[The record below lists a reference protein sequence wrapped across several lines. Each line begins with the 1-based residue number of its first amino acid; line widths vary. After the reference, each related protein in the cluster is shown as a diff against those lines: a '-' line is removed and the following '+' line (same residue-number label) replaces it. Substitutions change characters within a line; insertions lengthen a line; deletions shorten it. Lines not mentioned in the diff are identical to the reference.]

1 MALLSVL
8 VLIGGRTPPSQAHA
22 TWVLSLAN
30 SLSISREDAAKTND
44 SGGRSERTQGL
55 TISACRSGGKLEL
68 SRQGGRL
75 ELWRGRST
83 GAGALSFKGRYYRC
97 PNGRPGTGL
106 LGPTDRRVVP
116 CRPACRRRGTARRP
130 GSCAGPTRLIC
141 PYYPLNQE
149 NCKKIVRNRVLN
161 TEPPSTRL
169 KALYIRD

>member
-97 PNGRPGTGL
+97 PNGRPGTGPL
-106 LGPTDRRVVP
+106 STTVKRAVP
-116 CRPACRRRGTARRP
+116 GRPVCRRCGPGTARWP
-130 GSCAGPTRLIC
+130 GSRAGPARLIC
-141 PYYPLNQE
+141 PYCSFNQK
-149 NCKKIVRNRVLN
+149 NCKK
-161 TEPPSTRL
+161 TKL
-169 KALYIRD
+169 KALYVRTQDLLLPS